1 MNSSGFLEPRDCY
14 RPDERHA
21 PANADR
27 HNCVV
32 DRIEMFA
39 EVLADKNASR
49 DRRVEALKFLVH
61 LVADV
66 HQPLHA
72 IGEARGGNDLHVS
85 EFGSS
90 QCGRYPCNLHFV
102 WDIALI
108 HHSGRSEAQYVGFL
122 EKLISF
128 RNLPRQAGGSPED
141 WANES
146 FHLKNQIWLNEGGL
160 VDEEYYRNN
169 IRIVDERLALAGL
182 RWAALL
188 NRTLAEVPRRVGTH
202 SGKSGREQVIK
213 HEVNHHAGNGNV
225 QPERI
230 SPSGNDAMLV
240 KLLPKC
246 AAQRNDDQRH
256 DGGSEDGVRDQYA
269 EVDYPRPSMSL
280 EVH

>member
-1 MNSSGFLEPRDCY
+1 M
-14 RPDERHA
+14 H
-21 PANADR
+21 
-27 HNCVV
+27 
-32 DRIEMFA
+32 
-39 EVLADKNASR
+39 SR

-122 EKLISF
+122 ERLTSF

-146 FHLKNQIWLNEGGL
+146 FRLKKSNLAKRG
-160 VDEEYYRNN
+160 
-169 IRIVDERLALAGL
+169 RLG
-182 RWAALL
+182 
-188 NRTLAEVPRRVGTH
+188 
-202 SGKSGREQVIK
+202 
-213 HEVNHHAGNGNV
+213 
-225 QPERI
+225 
-230 SPSGNDAMLV
+230 
-240 KLLPKC
+240 
-246 AAQRNDDQRH
+246 
-256 DGGSEDGVRDQYA
+256 
-269 EVDYPRPSMSL
+269 
-280 EVH
+280 